1 MSLLF
6 FFYNMQICKTFQ
18 VFKSARWLECSTAN
32 SSQFNGLFNP
42 PQRQEADIRLQ
53 NTNKYITTMLTY
65 FWKDEMKLVYQTLE
79 LVVGT
84 LCMAQALTTL
94 MECN

>member
-1 MSLLF
+1 
-6 FFYNMQICKTFQ
+6 
-18 VFKSARWLECSTAN
+18 
-32 SSQFNGLFNP
+32 
-42 PQRQEADIRLQ
+42 
-53 NTNKYITTMLTY
+53 MLTY
-65 FWKDEMKLVYQTLE
+65 FLKDEMKLVYQTLE

>member
-32 SSQFNGLFNP
+32 SSQFNRLLKP
-42 PQRQEADIRLQ
+42 PQRQEANIRLQ
-53 NTNKYITTMLTY
+53 NTNKYITRMLIY
-65 FWKDEMKLVYQTLE
+65 FLKDEMKLAYQTLE

>member
-1 MSLLF
+1 MQHSKF
-6 FFYNMQICKTFQ
+6 FTIQQ
-18 VFKSARWLECSTAN
+18 ALE
-32 SSQFNGLFNP
+32 P
-42 PQRQEADIRLQ
+42 PQRQEANIRLQ
-53 NTNKYITTMLTY
+53 NTNKHITTMLTY
-65 FWKDEMKLVYQTLE
+65 FLKDEMKLVYRTLE

>member
-1 MSLLF
+1 MQHSKF
-6 FFYNMQICKTFQ
+6 FTIQQ
-18 VFKSARWLECSTAN
+18 ALEHPP
-32 SSQFNGLFNP
+32 P
-42 PQRQEADIRLQ
+42 PQRQEANIRLQ

-65 FWKDEMKLVYQTLE
+65 FLKDEMKLVYQTLE